1 MRSPDNAHPAH
12 HRPRHPVGAGV
23 HRPAGPRGSRLP
35 GGHPLVPRQPPAP
48 PHVPRGDGFLVAGG
62 GRGLLLGTPPG
73 RPPQAGAGQPPRGAT
88 QPGVPRVRRPYDNG
102 RLPRRPRLGPH
113 HRRLRRHHP
122 HRDHVRRDPLVA
134 LPPPPDRRRGNPAGR
149 HGGPPR
155 DARRHPDGP
164 RPNRGRPPRG
174 QRPHLRRRRRAT
186 PAPLPPPHF
195 GGCHAPPRRVRSA
208 PMLAP
213 GSHARACPQPRSPW
227 WILPACATAAIGL
240 AVLLALL
247 FLHDHPAAA
256 QTPPTTPQPPI
267 SPPSVS
273 PPAISPPSVSPPSVS
288 PPSVSPPSV
297 SPPSVSPPSVSS
309 LPVSPP
315 SLSPPPLPPAVS
327 VVTPAVRP
335 IAPAPAVNPP
345 PPIEPPVGNPEA
357 APPPV
362 REATAP
368 PTQDIASPQLPQTP
382 APPA

>member
-113 HRRLRRHHP
+113 HRRLRLHHP

-155 DARRHPDGP
+155 DARRHPDAP

-174 QRPHLRRRRRAT
+174 QRPLLRRRRRAT
-186 PAPLPPPHF
+186 PPPLIPPTLWGVSSAAASGKKRPNAGPGITRQGVPPTARPVVDPARLRYRSHRPGGPPGPPVPPPRPRS
-195 GGCHAPPRRVRSA
+195 PPRRPPRRRS
-208 PMLAP
+208 PRP
-213 GSHARACPQPRSPW
+213 RFPPSRCPLSRSPRPRPRSP
-227 WILPACATAAIGL
+227 P
-240 AVLLALL
+240 
-247 FLHDHPAAA
+247 
-256 QTPPTTPQPPI
+256 
-267 SPPSVS
+267 SRPPS
-273 PPAISPPSVSPPSVS
+273 
-288 PPSVSPPSV
+288 
-297 SPPSVSPPSVSS
+297 
-309 LPVSPP
+309 
-315 SLSPPPLPPAVS
+315 
-327 VVTPAVRP
+327 
-335 IAPAPAVNPP
+335 
-345 PPIEPPVGNPEA
+345 
-357 APPPV
+357 
-362 REATAP
+362 
-368 PTQDIASPQLPQTP
+368 AS
-382 APPA
+382 